1 MGFLQKLRDLLH
13 WERSSRPEVDLSGE
27 LYEQLKPFRLPFI
40 LVQLGLFLGTLG
52 YLLVTDYT
60 LLQAFFQSSYTFT
73 TTGFGAL
80 GEDRFEGPAVFYT
93 AFLMI
98 AGSAVLSFAT
108 ISIIDVLNRGKLV
121 SIIKERRM
129 LYRIARLKKHFV
141 ICYHNEYTI
150 QLSRQFREAQ
160 IPFVVVDPAPGFEEE
175 ALKHRYPYFVNADP
189 HTEIAML
196 KSHLSSARGMITV
209 SKNAADNIAQIASVR
224 LFEKELKRKPYYIIS
239 SADSDEDVLRL
250 KKLGSDVVVSPTRLL
265 AQRMSTMATR
275 PDMENLLEQF
285 MFKTDTPLDLEEV
298 VVPRVSWMALKRL
311 KETHLSEI
319 APVHIVGIT
328 EKGGK
333 FISMPNGNT
342 VVTSESRLL
351 IIGTSQGIRAAKKI
365 ILKHEKPEE
374 LKYV

>member
-1 MGFLQKLRDLLH
+1 MGPLHKLGKLIH
-13 WERSSRPEVDLSGE
+13 WEGSVRPEVNLSDD

-40 LVQLGLFLGTLG
+40 LLQLGLLFSTLG
-52 YLLVTDYT
+52 YLVVTDYS
-60 LLQAFFQSSYTFT
+60 LMQALFQSSYTFT

-80 GEDRFEGPAVFYT
+80 SESEFDGLAILYT
-93 AFLMI
+93 ALVMI

-108 ISIIDVLNRGKLV
+108 ISIIDILNRGKLV
-121 SIIKERRM
+121 GIIKERRM

-141 ICYHNEYTI
+141 ICYHNEYTV
-150 QLSRQFREAQ
+150 QLSRQLREAQ
-160 IPFVVVDPAPGFEEE
+160 IPFVVVDPSTNFDEE
-175 ALKHRYPYFVNADP
+175 ALKYRYPYFVKADP
-189 HTEIAML
+189 HTELAML
-196 KSHLSSARGMITV
+196 KTHLSSARGVITV
-209 SKNAADNIAQIASVR
+209 SKNPADNIAQIASVR

-239 SADSDEDVLRL
+239 SADSDEDMSRL

-285 MFKTDTPLDLEEV
+285 MFKKDTPLDLEEV
-298 VVPRVSWMALKRL
+298 TVSRLSWLALKKI

-328 EKGGK
+328 QKDGK
-333 FISMPNGNT
+333 FISMPNGDT
-342 VVTSESRLL
+342 LITSECRLL
-351 IIGTSQGIRAAKKI
+351 IIGTSQGIHSVKK
-365 ILKHEKPEE
+365 LVAKHEKPED